1 MKNLITFVNEK
12 LLINKNFKNL
22 YPYNFEN
29 VDEVYGISW
38 YKLDKT
44 FYIAKY
50 EVEDICEINDN
61 PVRYEITG
69 ASTYYGF
76 KDMQCKLIKD
86 YNILYNDGPRNF
98 ILIHPDDKEKL
109 ELLTKFA
116 NKLRENDKYYLDTI
130 LNNRLKIDYT
140 KFMRSGFAYGLDPF
154 DHYKCDMGDE
164 TINELIKDL
173 EKSLK

>member
-1 MKNLITFVNEK
+1 MKSLSEHINEK

-29 VDEVYGISW
+29 ADEVYGISW

-69 ASTYYGF
+69 ASTYCGF
-76 KDMQCKLIKD
+76 RELQFKLIED

-98 ILIHPDDKEKL
+98 ILIHPEDKDRL
-109 ELLTKFA
+109 ELLTNFVDCLK
-116 NKLRENDKYYLDTI
+116 ENYETHLDYI
-130 LNNRLKIDYT
+130 LKTSLKIDYT
-140 KFMRSGFAYGLDPF
+140 KFLHSGFVYGLDPF
-154 DHYKCDMGDE
+154 VDYRCDMGDG
-164 TINELIKDL
+164 TIKKLRKDL

>member
-1 MKNLITFVNEK
+1 MKSLSEHINEK

-22 YPYNFEN
+22 NNFEN

-38 YKLDKT
+38 HKLDKT

-50 EVEDICEINDN
+50 EVDDICQINDN

-76 KDMQCKLIKD
+76 KDIQCKLIKD

-116 NKLRENDKYYLDTI
+116 DCLKENYETHLDYI
-130 LNNRLKIDYT
+130 LKISLKIDYT
-140 KFMRSGFAYGLDPF
+140 KFLHSGFVYGLDPF
-154 DHYKCDMGDE
+154 VDYRCDMSDG
-164 TINELIKDL
+164 TIKELKKDL
-173 EKSLK
+173 EKSLKL